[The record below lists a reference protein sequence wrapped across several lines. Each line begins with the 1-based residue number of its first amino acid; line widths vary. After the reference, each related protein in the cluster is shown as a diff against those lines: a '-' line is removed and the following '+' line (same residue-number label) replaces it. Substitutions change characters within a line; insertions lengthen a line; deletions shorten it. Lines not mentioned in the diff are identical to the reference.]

1 MKILGV
7 LQLGLQL
14 DFKITTIT
22 CNSYSYNVNVIE
34 RVVTIALDTP

>member
-14 DFKITTIT
+14 DFKVTIVT
-22 CNSYSYNVNVIE
+22 CKSYFYNVNAIE
-34 RVVTIALDTP
+34 LVVTIALDTP